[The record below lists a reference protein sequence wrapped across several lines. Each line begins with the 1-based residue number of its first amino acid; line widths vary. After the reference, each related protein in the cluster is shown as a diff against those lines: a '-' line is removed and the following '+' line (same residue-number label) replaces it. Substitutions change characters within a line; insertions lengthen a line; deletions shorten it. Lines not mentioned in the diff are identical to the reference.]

1 MKPNAKT
8 RNKTKPALR
17 HIISELPKNSIKD
30 NTKGNFLPLGGKI
43 KHRGKK
49 AVAQQI

>member
-17 HIISELPKNSIKD
+17 HVISELLKNSVKD
-30 NTKGNFLPLGGKI
+30 NTKGNFVPLGGKI
-43 KHRGKK
+43 KRRGKK
-49 AVAQQI
+49 AVARQI